1 MASMTKQDLI
11 KKVVAK
17 TNKTNRDVTEI
28 MTATLDAIRE
38 ALETGDEIRLINFGV
53 FSVKESASRTGVNPQ
68 TREKIEVPAKMRV
81 KFAPGKE
88 LNDAV
93 EALKPAK

>member
-53 FSVKESASRTGVNPQ
+53 FSVKESAARTGVNPQ

-93 EALKPAK
+93 EALKPDK